1 MSVRPVLVHP
11 DPMLR
16 RACDPVTAVDADVA
30 RLIDDLIETM
40 RAHGAIGLSAPQIG
54 DLRRVAV
61 LEAAGEGA
69 AEGAGQGNPARVFVD
84 PQVVAKR
91 GAWGLVQESCLSVP
105 GVKGNVLRD
114 TRVRVRALD
123 REGAPFEVE
132 LAGMDAVCVQHEID
146 HLAGVLFVDRL
157 SVFRRLA
164 LRARGALAGE
174 RRAAAVAR
182 S

>member
-1 MSVRPVLVHP
+1 MTVRPVLTHP
-11 DPMLR
+11 DPALR
-16 RACDPVTAVDADVA
+16 RTCGPVTSVDADVA
-30 RLIDDLIETM
+30 RLIDDLVETM

-61 LEAAGEGA
+61 LEGEG
-69 AEGAGQGNPARVFVD
+69 EGRAARVFVD

-132 LAGMDAVCVQHEID
+132 LSGMDAVCIQHEID

-164 LRARGALAGE
+164 LRARGALAAE
-174 RRAAAVAR
+174 SRAAAG
-182 S
+182 